1 MLLKFHNSQHISGV
15 NLMAC
20 MSALCEVA
28 KLRPKFLPKVIQAL
42 SALNSSL
49 PPTLSQSQSN
59 SVKKHLKMQIV
70 NLLKNSTSSE
80 LLPHL
85 CQILSD
91 LGMTTQEIS
100 KVIPKSERKNK
111 RLLDL
116 KNGEGFVKRPRIDSP
131 QSNSQS
137 SDKSDV
143 SAHFEPST
151 EDTFENIT
159 EKSLLEGLQNIECV
173 VNLVMATMKN
183 LPDEMPRHFPTFYEP
198 ISSAGVIVQHASL
211 AKLICRVIK
220 LDSKDTTS
228 MSESTSHSKDEEE
241 KIKLKNALAKLE
253 SSNLGSKIESVLSK
267 MADDKK
273 EESARDKEIFST
285 FDKNKAEKEICP
297 PTPTIPKLKQRVKTI
312 KLHEVTKP
320 LARDVK
326 EKLITGAVERV
337 LRAERAAQEGGAV
350 ASRIKMLATFAVSFG
365 DQVREAI
372 LAFILDDIASRIDL
386 ALSWLYEEYCFIQG
400 FNRKIVGTT
409 NASKIDEKSFQN
421 YNNVLCALI
430 TDIAE
435 LSDPSQEILREKLF
449 RKVYLE
455 APFVTGDALQYLKQ
469 ISSEP
474 DKSTMGLNLLKDLIM
489 YQPPKASKHIT
500 ALLPL
505 TGILKF
511 SEFNDVL
518 YLKVHTY

>member
-1 MLLKFHNSQHISGV
+1 
-15 NLMAC
+15 MAC

-42 SALNSSL
+42 SSLNSSL

-70 NLLKNSTSSE
+70 NLLKSSTSSE

-91 LGMTTQEIS
+91 LGMTNQEIT

-116 KNGEGFVKRPRIDSP
+116 KNGEGFAKRPRLDSP

-143 SAHFEPST
+143 SAHFEPPA
-151 EDTFENIT
+151 EDNFDNVT
-159 EKSLLEGLQNIECV
+159 EKSLLEGLQSIDCV
-173 VNLVMATMKN
+173 VNLVMASMKN
-183 LPDEMPRHFPTFYEP
+183 LPDEMPKRFPTSYEP
-198 ISSAGVIVQHASL
+198 ISSAGVIVQHSSL

-220 LDSKDTTS
+220 LDSKDKEAPLAPET
-228 MSESTSHSKDEEE
+228 TSHSKDEEE

-285 FDKNKAEKEICP
+285 FDKNKADKEICP
-297 PTPTIPKLKQRVKTI
+297 PTPTIPKLKQRVKSI

-326 EKLITGAVERV
+326 EKLISGAVERV
-337 LRAERAAQEGGAV
+337 LRAERAAQEGGAM
-350 ASRIKMLATFAVSFG
+350 ASRMKMLATFAVSFG

-449 RKVYLE
+449 RRVYLE

-469 ISSEP
+469 ISSDP
-474 DKSTMGLNLLKDLIM
+474 DKFMMGLNLLRDLIM

-505 TGILKF
+505 TSIIIF
-511 SEFNDVL
+511 SNSQHFLQLFTN
-518 YLKVHTY
+518 